1 VTVELRSV
9 TVADWRLLREI
20 RLRALADAPK
30 AFGTTLDQ
38 ARGLSDAEW
47 RARAGGGGGVTLL
60 ALDDG
65 VAVAMGGLFAP
76 PDRAIAFVWGM
87 WTDPVA
93 RGRGVGGQLLD
104 SLVARCR
111 DAELDGAHHDELR
124 LHVTEGNA
132 GAREL
137 YVGRGFRSTGT
148 WEPLRDG
155 SSLRIEELRLVF

>member
-1 VTVELRSV
+1 M
-9 TVADWRLLREI
+9 
-20 RLRALADAPK
+20 
-30 AFGTTLDQ
+30 
-38 ARGLSDAEW
+38 
-47 RARAGGGGGVTLL
+47 TLL

-76 PDRAIAFVWGM
+76 PDRSIAFVWGM

-111 DAELDGAHHDELR
+111 DAELDGTHHDELR

-148 WEPLRDG
+148 SEPLRDV